1 MVLDHHTLAIAI
13 RWLHVAAMAMALGGA
28 LLVAWLAFREPADR
42 VVAVAVRYE
51 QAFWLAAG
59 VLVMTGVG
67 NLGAFGT
74 GLPQP
79 GTGWGATFTTKL
91 LLVALVIAGSL
102 PRTLAVALPAL
113 PALPSAATLRALYAG
128 TAVGLAAVAG
138 LAVALAHG

>member
-1 MVLDHHTLAIAI
+1 MILDHHTIAIAV

-42 VVAVAVRYE
+42 VVAVALRYE

-59 VLVMTGVG
+59 VLVLTGVG

-79 GTGWGATFTTKL
+79 GTGWAATFMWKL
-91 LLVALVIAGSL
+91 VLVAAIVLGSL
-102 PRTLAVALPAL
+102 PRTIAVALSGVPVAAAL
-113 PALPSAATLRALYAG
+113 RWMYAG
-128 TAVGLAAVAG
+128 TAAGLVAIAG
-138 LAVALAHG
+138 LAVLLAHG

>member
-1 MVLDHHTLAIAI
+1 MALDHHALAIAI
-13 RWLHVAAMAMALGGA
+13 RWLHVAAMAMAFGGA

-74 GLPQP
+74 DLPLP
-79 GTGWGATFTTKL
+79 GTGWGATFTMKL
-91 LLVALVIAGSL
+91 FLVAFVVVGSL
-102 PRTLAVALPAL
+102 PRTLAVALPGV
-113 PALPSAATLRALYAG
+113 PRAATLRAFYAG
-128 TAVGLAAVAG
+128 TALGLAAIAG